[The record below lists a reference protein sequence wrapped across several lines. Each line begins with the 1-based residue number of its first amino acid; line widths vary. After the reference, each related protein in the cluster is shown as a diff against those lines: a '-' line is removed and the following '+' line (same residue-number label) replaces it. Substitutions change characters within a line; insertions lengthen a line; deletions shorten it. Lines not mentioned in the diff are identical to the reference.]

1 MQDQKREQNVDQKLQ
16 AFDNEDELVEVDLMS
31 ERLVKPLSAEQKD
44 VNHDGRSQQNGPLP
58 THSRHKGW
66 ELTLQFRSDCLCI
79 SGAGS
84 RYGFGPCPS

>member
-31 ERLVKPLSAEQKD
+31 ERLVEPLSAEQKD

-58 THSRHKGW
+58 THGRQRVGKTYLAVSIG
-66 ELTLQFRSDCLCI
+66 LSL
-79 SGAGS
+79 
-84 RYGFGPCPS
+84 